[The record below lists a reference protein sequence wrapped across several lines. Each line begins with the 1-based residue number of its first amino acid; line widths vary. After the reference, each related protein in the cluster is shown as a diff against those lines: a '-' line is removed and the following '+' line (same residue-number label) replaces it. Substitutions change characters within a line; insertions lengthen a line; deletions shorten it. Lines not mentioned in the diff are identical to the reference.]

1 MLCCSYPIYGG
12 RAVKRNT
19 SKNIFALVVVL
30 LVVGGLFAQTT
41 TSGTIKVTG
50 AWDGKKGIEAKAEA
64 AYQVKIPMLAG
75 EGPLFSGNNLK
86 LKTQIGVSPIAAT
99 VTLDAVL
106 TPVAV
111 LEISLGG
118 GAGTGWDF
126 SLLDLEG
133 LRIAT
138 GGLGTAL
145 STDQFGGVYYLGRAG
160 AAFQF
165 DTGAIFK
172 GDWTSVVIR
181 AYQELN
187 YKGYSNAPDGTA
199 WEFETGGAMVN
210 GFNYKG
216 EYILGYQMPL
226 IVNLV
231 GVQLETYAY
240 NVFDGSSLEL
250 FSDLSILANT
260 QINDN
265 LSLLTA
271 IQFTNFEKTANRV
284 TVKKATPAF
293 KRVAMILSYA
303 F

>member
-1 MLCCSYPIYGG
+1 M
-12 RAVKRNT
+12 KRNT
-19 SKNIFALVVVL
+19 SRTILALLVVL

-41 TSGTIKVTG
+41 TSGTLKFTG
-50 AWDGKKGIEAKAEA
+50 AWDGKKGIEAKGEA
-64 AYQVKIPMLAG
+64 AYQVKIPMLVG
-75 EGPLFSGNNLK
+75 EGPLMSGNNLK

-99 VTLDAVL
+99 ATLDAVL
-106 TPVAV
+106 TPIAV
-111 LEISLGG
+111 LEVSLGG

-126 SLLDLEG
+126 SLMDLAG
-133 LRIAT
+133 LKLAT
-138 GGLGTAL
+138 DGIGTTL
-145 STDQFGGVYYLGRAG
+145 NSDQLVGTYYMGRLG

-165 DTGAIFK
+165 DTGAILE

-187 YKGYSNAPDGTA
+187 YKGYSNAPADIA
-199 WEFETGGAMVN
+199 WEFENGGAMVN

-240 NVFDGSSLEL
+240 NVLDSARTGL

-260 QINDN
+260 QINEN
-265 LSLLTA
+265 LSVLTA
-271 IQFTNFEKTANRV
+271 VQFTNFEKDANRV
-284 TVKKATPAF
+284 IVKKAEPAF
-293 KRVAMILSYA
+293 KRVAMILSYGY
-303 F
+303 